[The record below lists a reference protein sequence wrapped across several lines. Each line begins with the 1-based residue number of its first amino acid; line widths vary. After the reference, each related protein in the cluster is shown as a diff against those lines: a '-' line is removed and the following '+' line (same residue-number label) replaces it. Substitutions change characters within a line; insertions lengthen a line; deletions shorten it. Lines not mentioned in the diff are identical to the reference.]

1 MAVHPIFRAQELQH
15 EFDRNGFVRLPLLTD
30 EQVDALQR
38 SYDTLAAAHERIG
51 LPFTTTSHSND
62 HELIRQADQYIAD
75 VMAPEMDR
83 VLCDYQRL
91 FGNFLIKQTGSESAT
106 PLHQDT
112 TFVDEDRYRS
122 ISVWVSLVDTDRTNG
137 CMRFVRGSHLF
148 TRFLRP
154 THGYAWPYEPVRA
167 ELEAMLE
174 DYPSRRGE
182 AFIFDHAVIHA
193 SHPNLTGQ
201 PRVAAVMAAYPQE
214 ADLLMYYAQSD
225 PQQLGRYIMSREAYL
240 RFVKG
245 EAPQATLAA
254 IVPADHSPVTAAA
267 LRRMTVKPM
276 SLLDRLRAAL
286 HS

>member
-1 MAVHPIFRAQELQH
+1 MYRIFRSQELQD
-15 EFDRNGFVRLPLLTD
+15 EFDKNGLVRLPLLT
-30 EQVDALQR
+30 EVQVDALQR

-62 HELIRQADQYIAD
+62 QELIRQADAYIAA
-75 VMAPEMDR
+75 VMAPEMDK

-91 FGNFLIKQTGSESAT
+91 FGNFLIKQTGSGSAT

-137 CMRFVRGSHLF
+137 CMRFVKGSHRF
-148 TRFLRP
+148 HHFLRP

-167 ELEAMLE
+167 ELEALLE

-193 SHPNLTGQ
+193 SYPNLSDR

-214 ADLLMYYAQSD
+214 AELIMYYAQGDD
-225 PQQLGRYIMSREAYL
+225 PQQLGRYNMSREAYL

-245 EAPQATLAA
+245 ESPQAQLTR
-254 IVPADHSPVTAAA
+254 VVHADHTPVTPAA
-267 LRRMTVKPM
+267 LRRMTGRPL
-276 SLLDRLRAAL
+276 SWIERLRAAL
-286 HS
+286 GT